1 MKPVE
6 RLPFAQW
13 ADIHWTEKFIS
24 VEPRSGY
31 RRALRESDGHI
42 VYLTPDTADDVLGH
56 ALLEALDRSRFI
68 WPPDERDFFNATR
81 IEQTEQNWHKDVMR
95 RYAYK
100 TKRDLY
106 KNMNWCRVK
115 RSAGM
120 ISIQPHQRRDKPG
133 EWKWLPPEQNVVI
146 PDTRDAASVGSALRL
161 AFERCE

>member
-13 ADIHWTEKFIS
+13 AHIRWTEKFIS

-31 RRALRESDGHI
+31 RRVLPEDDGYAIYLPPDAGDDALGR
-42 VYLTPDTADDVLGH
+42 

-68 WPPDERDFFNATR
+68 WPRDEPDFFEAQR
-81 IEQTEQNWHKDVMR
+81 IMRAEQNRDKGLMR

-106 KNMNWCRVK
+106 KNMNWCRVT

-146 PDTRDAASVGSALRL
+146 PDTRDAASVGAALRL